1 MTLYASLG
9 QVRISVAALAADF
22 VDEVGGHLHKKAD
35 RAYTKAGPYT
45 TTTIP
50 ISPYL
55 AWGVFRCSNEIL
67 LDSTE
72 AVQSFLGPYWRRK
85 IFCKGSVARFIEPL
99 HLKWLPA
106 KRQLR
111 IKFNYATYNDQGE
124 LQTDG
129 RASTPANSYSILV
142 QNNEAGSNQPLL
154 LLRYLWE
161 GPYRH
166 WPPSP
171 PLPLLPVEQGGC
183 AGAASLS
190 GLPLLTTCDQIR

>member
-1 MTLYASLG
+1 VGRFSL
-9 QVRISVAALAADF
+9 S
-22 VDEVGGHLHKKAD
+22 
-35 RAYTKAGPYT
+35 
-45 TTTIP
+45 
-50 ISPYL
+50 
-55 AWGVFRCSNEIL
+55 SNEIL

-129 RASTPANSYSILV
+129 RQYL
-142 QNNEAGSNQPLL
+142 
-154 LLRYLWE
+154 LWE

-171 PLPLLPVEQGGC
+171 PLPLLPVVEQGGC

-190 GLPLLTTCDQIR
+190 DIQDLYIYKSMGGNLFLCPGTLGALCCHS

>member
-1 MTLYASLG
+1 VGRFSL
-9 QVRISVAALAADF
+9 S
-22 VDEVGGHLHKKAD
+22 
-35 RAYTKAGPYT
+35 
-45 TTTIP
+45 
-50 ISPYL
+50 
-55 AWGVFRCSNEIL
+55 SNEIL

-129 RASTPANSYSILV
+129 RQYLWWCGKDRTAIGHHRHRCRCCLLWSKEAV
-142 QNNEAGSNQPLL
+142 QGLHLCQKPSNQ
-154 LLRYLWE
+154 LRKDAAEPNHKSQHCQHPHLCLPQCRY
-161 GPYRH
+161 GPYFYKLNH
-166 WPPSP
+166 S
-171 PLPLLPVEQGGC
+171 
-183 AGAASLS
+183 
-190 GLPLLTTCDQIR
+190 

>member
-1 MTLYASLG
+1 VGRFSL
-9 QVRISVAALAADF
+9 S
-22 VDEVGGHLHKKAD
+22 
-35 RAYTKAGPYT
+35 
-45 TTTIP
+45 
-50 ISPYL
+50 
-55 AWGVFRCSNEIL
+55 SNEIL

-129 RASTPANSYSILV
+129 RQYSR
-142 QNNEAGSNQPLL
+142 QQLL
-154 LLRYLWE
+154 YF
-161 GPYRH
+161 
-166 WPPSP
+166 
-171 PLPLLPVEQGGC
+171 
-183 AGAASLS
+183 GAK
-190 GLPLLTTCDQIR
+190 